1 MNFLLRSFLGLII
14 LSITLGFLI
23 FGSFV
28 LIEALKKRSE
38 KSDNRR
44 FQKERVFAVNVETLN
59 KQIAI
64 PKILSYG
71 EIYSKRM
78 LEIRPLVSG
87 RLDYVSEKF
96 VEGGYVKSGDI
107 LFRLNQKDYL
117 NELEIAEID
126 LEDTKAQLSEAISKL
141 DYANLE
147 FEVSESQ
154 LNLRKNALD
163 RQTQLA
169 ESGLITSSQLE
180 NTQLAYSSTKQQ
192 FLNKQNLVK
201 SSKNAIDKLKIQLKR
216 RSISIDKAK
225 RNLDETEIKAPFDGI
240 IASVNILPGS
250 VINKNEKLGTLLDP
264 NSLEV
269 MFNLS
274 ANEFARVIDKDGKL
288 LNLDITAYLK
298 LSNNNIPFSGK
309 IERINPE
316 IMNIGS
322 GRKLF
327 ASINLGENK
336 TLRPGDFVVLEIKE
350 PSLKNITVLPS
361 SAVTIDGKI
370 FILEED
376 NRLKEIEVTILR
388 RQGNEV
394 IVSGAPT
401 DKEYVMQRSPQLG
414 NGLKIKPLRKKDRE
428 ISNSVNLSKNN
439 ELVTISP
446 EKQKKLI
453 NILDKLD
460 RMPKSVKDRLYEEIN
475 SGKIKAKTL
484 KRLEKNMGNN

>member
-23 FGSFV
+23 FGSLV

-59 KQIAI
+59 KQIAS

-117 NELEIAEID
+117 NDLEIAEID

-180 NTQLAYSSTKQQ
+180 NTQLAYSSSKQQ

-439 ELVTISP
+439 ELVTISS

-484 KRLEKNMGNN
+484 KRLEKNMDNN

>member
-14 LSITLGFLI
+14 LSITSGFLI

-59 KQIAI
+59 KQIAS

-180 NTQLAYSSTKQQ
+180 NTQLAYSSSKQQ

-298 LSNNNIPFSGK
+298 LSNKDIPFSGK

-316 IMNIGS
+316 IINIGS

>member
-59 KQIAI
+59 KQIAS

-180 NTQLAYSSTKQQ
+180 NTQLAYSSSKQQ

-298 LSNNNIPFSGK
+298 LSNKDIPFIGK

-350 PSLKNITVLPS
+350 PLLKNITVLPS

>member
-59 KQIAI
+59 KQIAS

-169 ESGLITSSQLE
+169 ESGLITSSELE
-180 NTQLAYSSTKQQ
+180 NTQLAYSSSKQQ

-298 LSNNNIPFSGK
+298 LSNNDIPFSGK

-460 RMPKSVKDRLYEEIN
+460 RMPKSVKDRLYEQIN

>member
-23 FGSFV
+23 FGSLV

-180 NTQLAYSSTKQQ
+180 NTQLAYSSSKQQ

-298 LSNNNIPFSGK
+298 LSNNDIPFSGK

-484 KRLEKNMGNN
+484 KRLEKNMDNN

>member
-28 LIEALKKRSE
+28 LIEALKKRTE
-38 KSDNRR
+38 NSDNRR
-44 FQKERVFAVNVETLN
+44 FQKERVFAVNVDTLN
-59 KQIAI
+59 KQIAS

-141 DYANLE
+141 DFANLE

-169 ESGLITSSQLE
+169 ESGLTTSSQLE
-180 NTQLAYSSTKQQ
+180 NIQLAYSSSKQQ

-274 ANEFARVIDKDGKL
+274 ANEFSRVIDKDGKL
-288 LNLDITAYLK
+288 LNLDIIAYLK
-298 LSNNNIPFSGK
+298 LSNNDIPFSGK

-316 IMNIGS
+316 IVNIGS

-350 PSLKNITVLPS
+350 PAIKNITVLPS

-394 IVSGAPT
+394 IISGAPT
-401 DKEYVMQRSPQLG
+401 EKEYVMQRSPQLG
-414 NGLKIKPLRKKDRE
+414 NGLKIKPLRKKDKE
-428 ISNSVNLSKNN
+428 ISNAVNLSKNN
-439 ELVTISP
+439 ELVEISP

-453 NILDKLD
+453 NILDKLN

>member
-14 LSITLGFLI
+14 LGITLGFLI

-59 KQIAI
+59 KQIAS

-180 NTQLAYSSTKQQ
+180 NTQLAYSSSKQQ

-298 LSNNNIPFSGK
+298 LSNNDIPFSGK

-316 IMNIGS
+316 IINIGS

-428 ISNSVNLSKNN
+428 ISNSVNLSKNK
-439 ELVTISP
+439 ELVAISP

>member
-59 KQIAI
+59 KQIAN

-126 LEDTKAQLSEAISKL
+126 LEETKAQLSEAILKL

-180 NTQLAYSSTKQQ
+180 NTQLAYSSSKQQ

-298 LSNNNIPFSGK
+298 LSNNDIPFSGK

-401 DKEYVMQRSPQLG
+401 DNEYVMQRSPQLG

>member
-14 LSITLGFLI
+14 LSITLGFLV

-59 KQIAI
+59 KQIAS

-117 NELEIAEID
+117 NDLEIAEID

-180 NTQLAYSSTKQQ
+180 NTQLAYSSSKQQ

-201 SSKNAIDKLKIQLKR
+201 SSKNAIEKLKIQLKR

-298 LSNNNIPFSGK
+298 LSNKDIPFIGK

-401 DKEYVMQRSPQLG
+401 EKEYVMQRSPQLG

-439 ELVTISP
+439 EFVIISS

-453 NILDKLD
+453 NIVDKLD

-484 KRLEKNMGNN
+484 KRLEKKTGNN

>member
-23 FGSFV
+23 FGSLV

-59 KQIAI
+59 KQIAS

-180 NTQLAYSSTKQQ
+180 NTQLAYSSSKQQ

-298 LSNNNIPFSGK
+298 LSNNDIPFSGK

-336 TLRPGDFVVLEIKE
+336 TLRPGDFVVLEINE

>member
-14 LSITLGFLI
+14 LSITLGFLV

-59 KQIAI
+59 KQIAS

-117 NELEIAEID
+117 NDLEIAEID

-180 NTQLAYSSTKQQ
+180 NTQLAYSSSKQQ

-298 LSNNNIPFSGK
+298 LSNKDIPFIGK

-370 FILEED
+370 FILDED

-394 IVSGAPT
+394 IVSGAPIE
-401 DKEYVMQRSPQLG
+401 KEYVMQRSPQLG

-439 ELVTISP
+439 ELVTISS

-460 RMPKSVKDRLYEEIN
+460 RMPKSVKERLYEEIN

>member
-59 KQIAI
+59 KQIAS

-117 NELEIAEID
+117 NDLEIAEID

-180 NTQLAYSSTKQQ
+180 NTQLAYSSSKQQ

-298 LSNNNIPFSGK
+298 LSNNDIPFSGK

-316 IMNIGS
+316 IMNIGR

-327 ASINLGENK
+327 ASIKLGENK

>member
-14 LSITLGFLI
+14 LSTTLGFLI

-59 KQIAI
+59 KQIAS

-180 NTQLAYSSTKQQ
+180 NTQLAYSSSKQQ

-298 LSNNNIPFSGK
+298 LSNKDIPFSGK

-316 IMNIGS
+316 IINIGS

>member
-59 KQIAI
+59 KQIAS

-180 NTQLAYSSTKQQ
+180 NTQLAYSSSKQQ

-298 LSNNNIPFSGK
+298 LSNNDIPFSGK

-316 IMNIGS
+316 IMNVGS

-350 PSLKNITVLPS
+350 PFLKNITVLPS

-370 FILEED
+370 FIIEED

>member
-59 KQIAI
+59 KQIAS

-180 NTQLAYSSTKQQ
+180 NTQLAYSSSKQQ

-298 LSNNNIPFSGK
+298 LSNKDIPFSGK

-316 IMNIGS
+316 IINIGS

-350 PSLKNITVLPS
+350 PFLKNITVLPS

-428 ISNSVNLSKNN
+428 ISNSVNLSKKN

-446 EKQKKLI
+446 EKQKKFI

>member
-59 KQIAI
+59 KQIAS

-180 NTQLAYSSTKQQ
+180 NTQLAYSSSKQQ

-298 LSNNNIPFSGK
+298 LSNNDIPFSGK

-316 IMNIGS
+316 IINIGS

-439 ELVTISP
+439 ELITISP

>member
-59 KQIAI
+59 KQIAS

-180 NTQLAYSSTKQQ
+180 NTQLAYSSSKQQ

-298 LSNNNIPFSGK
+298 LSNNDIPFSGK

-370 FILEED
+370 FIVEED

>member
-59 KQIAI
+59 KQIAS

-180 NTQLAYSSTKQQ
+180 NTQLAYSSSKQQ

-298 LSNNNIPFSGK
+298 LSNKDIPFSGK

-327 ASINLGENK
+327 ASINIGENK

-350 PSLKNITVLPS
+350 PFLKNITVLPS

>member
-23 FGSFV
+23 FGSLV

-59 KQIAI
+59 KQIAS

-298 LSNNNIPFSGK
+298 LSNNDIPFSGK

-484 KRLEKNMGNN
+484 KRLEKNMDNN

>member
-59 KQIAI
+59 KQIAS

-169 ESGLITSSQLE
+169 ESGLITSSELE
-180 NTQLAYSSTKQQ
+180 NTQLAYSSSKQQ

-298 LSNNNIPFSGK
+298 LSNKDIPFSGK

-316 IMNIGS
+316 IINIGS

-350 PSLKNITVLPS
+350 PFLKNITVLPS

>member
-59 KQIAI
+59 KQIAS

-180 NTQLAYSSTKQQ
+180 NTQLAYSSSKQQ

-298 LSNNNIPFSGK
+298 LSNKDIPFSGK

-316 IMNIGS
+316 IINIGS

-370 FILEED
+370 FIVEED

>member
-38 KSDNRR
+38 NSDNRR
-44 FQKERVFAVNVETLN
+44 FQKERVFAVNVDTLN
-59 KQIAI
+59 KQIAS

-141 DYANLE
+141 DFANLE

-169 ESGLITSSQLE
+169 ESGLTTSSQLE
-180 NTQLAYSSTKQQ
+180 NIQLAYSSSKQQ

-216 RSISIDKAK
+216 RYISIDKAK

-274 ANEFARVIDKDGKL
+274 TNEFSRVIDKDGKL
-288 LNLDITAYLK
+288 LNLDIIAYLK
-298 LSNNNIPFSGK
+298 LSNNDIPFSGK

-316 IMNIGS
+316 IVNIGS

-350 PSLKNITVLPS
+350 PSIKNITVLPS

-394 IVSGAPT
+394 IISGAPT
-401 DKEYVMQRSPQLG
+401 EKEYVMQRSPQLG
-414 NGLKIKPLRKKDRE
+414 NGLKIKPLRKKDKE

-439 ELVTISP
+439 ELVEISP

-453 NILDKLD
+453 NILDKLN

>member
-59 KQIAI
+59 KQIAS

-439 ELVTISP
+439 ELVAISP
-446 EKQKKLI
+446 DQQKKLI

>member
-23 FGSFV
+23 FGSLV

-59 KQIAI
+59 KQIAS

-180 NTQLAYSSTKQQ
+180 NTQLAYSSSKQQ

-298 LSNNNIPFSGK
+298 LSNNDIPFSGK

-439 ELVTISP
+439 ELVAISP
-446 EKQKKLI
+446 DQQKKLI

>member
-14 LSITLGFLI
+14 LSITLGFLV

-59 KQIAI
+59 KQIAS

-180 NTQLAYSSTKQQ
+180 NTQLAYSSSKQQ

-298 LSNNNIPFSGK
+298 LSNKDIPFSGK

-316 IMNIGS
+316 IINIGS

-370 FILEED
+370 FIVEED

-484 KRLEKNMGNN
+484 KRLEKNMDNN

>member
-59 KQIAI
+59 KQIAS

-180 NTQLAYSSTKQQ
+180 NTQLAYSSSKQQ

-298 LSNNNIPFSGK
+298 LSNNDIPFSGK

-350 PSLKNITVLPS
+350 LSLKNITVLPS

>member
-59 KQIAI
+59 KQIAS

-87 RLDYVSEKF
+87 RLDYVSKKF

-180 NTQLAYSSTKQQ
+180 NTQLAYSSSKQQ

-298 LSNNNIPFSGK
+298 LSNKDIPFSGK

-316 IMNIGS
+316 IINLGS

-401 DKEYVMQRSPQLG
+401 GKEYVMQRSPQLG

>member
-14 LSITLGFLI
+14 LSITLGFLV

-59 KQIAI
+59 KQIAS

-180 NTQLAYSSTKQQ
+180 NTQLAYSSSKQQ

-298 LSNNNIPFSGK
+298 LSNNDIPFSGK

>member
-1 MNFLLRSFLGLII
+1 
-14 LSITLGFLI
+14 
-23 FGSFV
+23 
-28 LIEALKKRSE
+28 
-38 KSDNRR
+38 
-44 FQKERVFAVNVETLN
+44 
-59 KQIAI
+59 
-64 PKILSYG
+64 
-71 EIYSKRM
+71 M

-180 NTQLAYSSTKQQ
+180 NTQLAYSSSKQQ

-298 LSNNNIPFSGK
+298 LSNNDIPFSGK

-376 NRLKEIEVTILR
+376 NRLKEIEVIILR

>member
-59 KQIAI
+59 KQIAS

-154 LNLRKNALD
+154 LSLRKNALD

-180 NTQLAYSSTKQQ
+180 NTQLAYSSSKQQ

-298 LSNNNIPFSGK
+298 LSNNDIPFSGK

-484 KRLEKNMGNN
+484 NRLEKNMGNN

>member
-1 MNFLLRSFLGLII
+1 
-14 LSITLGFLI
+14 
-23 FGSFV
+23 
-28 LIEALKKRSE
+28 
-38 KSDNRR
+38 
-44 FQKERVFAVNVETLN
+44 
-59 KQIAI
+59 
-64 PKILSYG
+64 
-71 EIYSKRM
+71 M

-180 NTQLAYSSTKQQ
+180 NTQLAYSSSRQQ

-288 LNLDITAYLK
+288 LNLDITAYLN
-298 LSNNNIPFSGK
+298 LSNNDIPFSGK

-484 KRLEKNMGNN
+484 KRLEKNMGNNLSLIHI

>member
-14 LSITLGFLI
+14 LSITSGFLI
-23 FGSFV
+23 FGSLV

-59 KQIAI
+59 KQIAS

-180 NTQLAYSSTKQQ
+180 NTQLAYSSSKQQ

-298 LSNNNIPFSGK
+298 LSNKDIPFSGK

-394 IVSGAPT
+394 IVSGAPN

-484 KRLEKNMGNN
+484 KRLEKNMSNN

>member
-59 KQIAI
+59 KQIAS

-180 NTQLAYSSTKQQ
+180 NTQLAYSSSKQQ

-201 SSKNAIDKLKIQLKR
+201 SSKNAIYKLKIQLKR

-298 LSNNNIPFSGK
+298 LSNNDIPFSGK

-370 FILEED
+370 FILDED

>member
-23 FGSFV
+23 FGSLV

-59 KQIAI
+59 KQIAS

-180 NTQLAYSSTKQQ
+180 NTQLAYSSSKQQ

-298 LSNNNIPFSGK
+298 LSNNDIPFSGK

-327 ASINLGENK
+327 ASINIGENK

>member
-23 FGSFV
+23 FGSLV

-59 KQIAI
+59 KQIAS

-107 LFRLNQKDYL
+107 LFRLNKKDYL

-180 NTQLAYSSTKQQ
+180 NTQLAYSSSKQQ

-201 SSKNAIDKLKIQLKR
+201 SSKNAIDKLEIQLKR

-298 LSNNNIPFSGK
+298 LSNKNIPFSGK

-316 IMNIGS
+316 IINIGS

-460 RMPKSVKDRLYEEIN
+460 RMPKSVKDRLHEEIN

-484 KRLEKNMGNN
+484 KRLEKNIGNN

>member
-23 FGSFV
+23 FGSLV

-59 KQIAI
+59 KQIAS

-180 NTQLAYSSTKQQ
+180 NTQLAYSSSKQQ

-298 LSNNNIPFSGK
+298 LSNNDIPFSGK

-350 PSLKNITVLPS
+350 PFLKNITVLPS

>member
-38 KSDNRR
+38 KSENRR
-44 FQKERVFAVNVETLN
+44 FQKESVFAVNVETLN
-59 KQIAI
+59 KQIAS

-180 NTQLAYSSTKQQ
+180 NTQLAYSSSKQQ

-298 LSNNNIPFSGK
+298 LSNNDIPFSGK

-336 TLRPGDFVVLEIKE
+336 TLRPRDFVVLEIKE